1 MAMTRVLPLLLA
13 GALLWLAGC
22 NPARER
28 DREAAESTG
37 GGATGGVEQIHTS
50 PATTPAPPTTES
62 GQPAGVGAPTPG
74 TVTRPEQD
82 TLP

>member
-1 MAMTRVLPLLLA
+1 MATTRVLPLVLA

-37 GGATGGVEQIHTS
+37 GGATGGVEQIQTS
-50 PATTPAPPTTES
+50 PAVTPVPPATES
-62 GQPAGVGAPTPG
+62 GQPAGVGVPTPG
-74 TVTRPEQD
+74 TVTDAGRD